1 MDVEALKVQKVEQIL
16 ENGRCEGMQTL
27 LALSLSTFPIQL
39 SQEK

>member
-27 LALSLSTFPIQL
+27 LALSTFPIQL